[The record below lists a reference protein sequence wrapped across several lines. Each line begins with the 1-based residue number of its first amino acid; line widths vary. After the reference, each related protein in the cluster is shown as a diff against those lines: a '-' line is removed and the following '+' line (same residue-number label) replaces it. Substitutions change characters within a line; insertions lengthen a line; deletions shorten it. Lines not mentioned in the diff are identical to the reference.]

1 MRPSSPESDL
11 VAEASS
17 IIRLMLCGF
26 GKQQVNDIYSSL
38 KLSIRRCSSMGLF
51 ARRENMKETLH
62 PGIEYEFTFTI
73 TEAKTVAALYPEA
86 SDFQAMPDVFATGFL
101 VGLIEW
107 TCIQAVNPFL
117 DWPEELT
124 VGTHINI
131 SHLAATPPGFKVT
144 AKVRLV
150 EVDGRRLVF
159 EVEAHDGVDLIAR
172 GSHERFVINQDKFNR
187 KMKSKAEKA

>member
-1 MRPSSPESDL
+1 MIRGMIASGESRERIL
-11 VAEASS
+11 
-17 IIRLMLCGF
+17 
-26 GKQQVNDIYSSL
+26 
-38 KLSIRRCSSMGLF
+38 LSIGRCLNMGLF
-51 ARRENMKETLH
+51 ERRGNMKETLQ
-62 PGIEYEFTFTI
+62 PGIEHEFTFTI
-73 TEAKTVAALYPEA
+73 TEAKTVPALYPEA
-86 SDFQAMPDVFATGFL
+86 SDLQAMPHVFATGFL

-117 DWPEELT
+117 DWPEEQS
-124 VGTHINI
+124 VGTHINV

-187 KMKSKAEKA
+187 KIKSKAEKA